1 LNSNGDGVSQLRIL
15 IADDHEVLR
24 AGLRNLLE
32 KQSGWIVVG
41 EARDGRE
48 AVSKAIELKPDIAV
62 IDISMPSLNGIEA
75 TRQIVNSA
83 VPTKVLILTMHE
95 SDSLVREVL
104 VAGAQGYVLKNDTA
118 HDLVAAVQALTRNE
132 TFFTSKIARMVLDGY
147 LKKHL
152 PLGDGDASAPLLTAR
167 QREIVQLITEGKSNK
182 EVAVALGISVKTV
195 DTHRANIMRRLDCHS
210 VSEIVRY
217 AIKNGI
223 VQP

>member
-1 LNSNGDGVSQLRIL
+1 MTQLRIL

-32 KQSGWIVVG
+32 KQAGWIVVG

-118 HDLVAAVQALTRNE
+118 HDLVAAVQSLTRNE

-152 PLGDGDASAPLLTAR
+152 PPGDGDASAPLLTAR

>member
-1 LNSNGDGVSQLRIL
+1 MTQLRIL

-118 HDLVAAVQALTRNE
+118 HDLVAAVQSLTRNE

-152 PLGDGDASAPLLTAR
+152 PPGDGDASAPLLTAR

>member
-1 LNSNGDGVSQLRIL
+1 VTQLRIL

-118 HDLVAAVQALTRNE
+118 HDLVAAVQSLTRNE

-152 PLGDGDASAPLLTAR
+152 PPGDGDASAPLLTAR